1 MAEECGAM
9 LSVKNVSKTFRYGML
24 NKSEVNALRDV
35 SFSLSRGETLGLV
48 GESGCGKT
56 TLGRVIIRLLEPT
69 SGKIAINGIDITKLN
84 RRKFKKYRTKLQ
96 MIFQDP
102 RTSLN
107 PRMKISDCLT
117 EGLDL
122 QGNHNEGMLYELLD
136 TVNLRQEIL
145 DRYPHEVSGGE
156 IQRVVIARAF
166 SLDPDLIVADE
177 PTSNLDV
184 SVQAQV
190 LNLLKDLQDEHKITY
205 ILISHDLEVV
215 RSVSDRIAVML
226 AGRIVEEGSA
236 ERVINEPLHPYTID
250 LKAASSLEGTV
261 AEEENFS
268 TSCNGGCPYFH
279 RCSRAADIC
288 LRKEPHLKGSDHKVA
303 CIMA

>member
-1 MAEECGAM
+1 M
-9 LSVKNVSKTFRYGML
+9 LSVENVSKTFRYGMV

-35 SFSLSRGETLGLV
+35 SFILGQGETLGLV

-56 TLGRVIIRLLEPT
+56 TLGRVIVRLLEPT
-69 SGKIAINGIDITKLN
+69 SGKIFINGVDITSLN
-84 RRKFKKYRTKLQ
+84 WRKFKRYRTKLQ

-117 EGLDL
+117 EGLDM
-122 QGNHNEGMLYELLD
+122 QGYNHNEDMLYELLD
-136 TVNLRQEIL
+136 IVNLRQEIL

-166 SLDPDLIVADE
+166 SLNPDLIVADE

-184 SVQAQV
+184 SVQAQI
-190 LNLLKDLQDEHKITY
+190 LSLLKNLQDKHKIAY
-205 ILISHDLEVV
+205 VLISHDLEVV

-226 AGRIVEEGSA
+226 AGRIVEEGPA
-236 ERVINEPLHPYTID
+236 ESLINEPLHPYTMD

-261 AEEENFS
+261 MEEENFS
-268 TSCNGGCPYFH
+268 MQSDGGCPYFH
-279 RCSRAADIC
+279 RCSRATDQC
-288 LRKEPHLKGSDHKVA
+288 LRREPYLKGSAHKVA

>member
-1 MAEECGAM
+1 M
-9 LSVKNVSKTFRYGML
+9 LSVENVSKTFRYGMV

-35 SFSLSRGETLGLV
+35 SFSLNQGETLGLV

-56 TLGRVIIRLLEPT
+56 TLGRIIIRLLEPT
-69 SGKIAINGIDITKLN
+69 GGKIFINGVDITKLN
-84 RRKFKKYRTKLQ
+84 RRRFKRYRTKLQ

-117 EGLDL
+117 EGLDM
-122 QGNHNEGMLYELLD
+122 QGCKHNEDMLYELLD

-156 IQRVVIARAF
+156 IQRVVIARAI
-166 SLDPDLIVADE
+166 SLNPDLIVADE

-190 LNLLKDLQDEHKITY
+190 LNLLKSLQGKHKMTY

-226 AGRIVEEGSA
+226 AGRIVEEGPA
-236 ERVINEPLHPYTID
+236 ESLINEPLHPYTMD

-268 TSCNGGCPYFH
+268 TPSNGGCPYFH
-279 RCSRAADIC
+279 RCSRATDQC
-288 LRKEPHLKGSDHKVA
+288 LRGEPQLKGSAHKVA
-303 CIMA
+303 CIMT

>member
-1 MAEECGAM
+1 M
-9 LSVKNVSKTFRYGML
+9 LLVENVSKTFRYGML

-35 SFSLSRGETLGLV
+35 SFSLNQGETLGLV

-56 TLGRVIIRLLEPT
+56 TLGRVIVRLLEPT
-69 SGKIAINGIDITKLN
+69 SGRIVFNGIDITTLN
-84 RRKFKKYRTKLQ
+84 GREFKRYRTKLQ

-117 EGLDL
+117 EGLDI
-122 QGNHNEGMLYELLD
+122 QGYNYDEDTLYDLLD

-145 DRYPHEVSGGE
+145 NRYPHEVSGGE
-156 IQRVVIARAF
+156 IQRVVIARAI
-166 SLDPDLIVADE
+166 SLNPDLIVADE

-190 LNLLKDLQDEHKITY
+190 LNLLKSLQGKHKITY

-226 AGRIVEEGSA
+226 AGRIVEEGPA
-236 ERVINEPLHPYTID
+236 ESLINEPLHPYTID
-250 LKAASSLEGTV
+250 LRAASSLEGM

-268 TSCNGGCPYFH
+268 TSNRGCPYFH
-279 RCSRAADIC
+279 RCSGATDQC
-288 LRKEPHLKGSDHKVA
+288 LKEEPYLKGSAHKVA
-303 CIMA
+303 CVIA